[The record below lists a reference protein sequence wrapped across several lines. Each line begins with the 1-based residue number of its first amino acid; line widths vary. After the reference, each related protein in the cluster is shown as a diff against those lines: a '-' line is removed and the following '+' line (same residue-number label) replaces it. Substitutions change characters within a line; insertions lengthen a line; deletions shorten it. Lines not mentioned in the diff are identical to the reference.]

1 MKKIVILL
9 TVLIITIGGGIYF
22 FNYQKDTKNAD
33 ITLVD
38 TSDSRISYEII
49 QPEGKTVYLTE
60 NDLQLQKQHDVIDTS
75 DMTNTIEV
83 TYVLEYTN
91 QKNSSE
97 FILYNKKAPELMK
110 RSKRSDEKKQIQFIP
125 YKKITENKIGI
136 LVITDSES
144 RLKQIEKNP
153 QKAKTIV
160 TSEDTLLEQS
170 ISIK

>member
-1 MKKIVILL
+1 
-9 TVLIITIGGGIYF
+9 
-22 FNYQKDTKNAD
+22 
-33 ITLVD
+33 
-38 TSDSRISYEII
+38 
-49 QPEGKTVYLTE
+49 
-60 NDLQLQKQHDVIDTS
+60 
-75 DMTNTIEV
+75 
-83 TYVLEYTN
+83 
-91 QKNSSE
+91 
-97 FILYNKKAPELMK
+97 MK